1 MRKSRLFCQTVTL
14 YHGDGAARR
23 VKRTVLHGVYWP
35 HGRRRT
41 PAADGTAEGA
51 VLLLVV
57 PETSARY
64 GSGYTLEPGDR
75 LYPGEGPELDWDGW
89 PAFVPGADPRVAV
102 VQYVL
107 PMERGGALHHVE
119 AGAWWTGSGTGAH
132 SLTN

>member
-1 MRKSRLFCQTVTL
+1 MRKNRLFARTVTL
-14 YHGDGAARR
+14 YHGDAAARR
-23 VKRTVLHGVYWP
+23 VVRTVLRGVYWQ
-35 HGRRRT
+35 HGRRRA

-57 PETSARY
+57 PECAARY
-64 GSGYTLEPGDR
+64 GTDYTLEPGDR

-107 PMERGGALHHVE
+107 PMELRGRPHHVE

>member
-23 VKRTVLHGVYWP
+23 VKRTVLHGVYWQ
-35 HGRRRT
+35 HGRRRA

-107 PMERGGALHHVE
+107 LMERGGALHHVE

>member
-1 MRKSRLFCQTVTL
+1 MRKNGLFARTVTL
-14 YHGDGAARR
+14 YHGDAAARR
-23 VKRTVLHGVYWP
+23 VVRTVLHGVYWQ
-35 HGRRRT
+35 HGRRRA

-57 PETSARY
+57 PETAARY
-64 GSGYTLEPGDR
+64 GTDYTLEPGDR

-107 PMERGGALHHVE
+107 PMELRGRPHHVE

>member
-1 MRKSRLFCQTVTL
+1 MRKSRLFDQTVTL
-14 YHGDGAARR
+14 YHGDAAKQQ
-23 VKRTVLHGVYWP
+23 VTRTVLRGVYCQ
-35 HGRRRT
+35 HGRRRA

-57 PETSARY
+57 PETAARY
-64 GSGYTLEPGDR
+64 GTGYTLEPGDR
-75 LYPGEGPELDWDGW
+75 LCPGEGPELTWADW

-107 PMERGGALHHVE
+107 PMELRGALHHVE